1 MAADPLNSVGGYSVS
16 IPPVQVIDFSG
27 NVTTQHIAV
36 NNIDVSA
43 NITVAGTCI
52 AQNFV
57 GDLVGNVSSG
67 GIIAPGYNS
76 QVLYNDNGK
85 INAAGLLKL
94 DTTAQKVVVT
104 GELTANSF
112 TIGSAEDNQFCTSRV
127 LFATTVSNTPN
138 QNLHRITANSIC
150 SVDYTIIATNTTANT
165 RQTSKLFA
173 SVLGTEVG
181 YFEYGT
187 IDVPMSS
194 PGVGDFKVVY
204 DSGNVMLTVSPVPN
218 NLVNYK
224 IMITSYKA

>member
-36 NNIDVSA
+36 NNLDVSA
-43 NITVAGTCI
+43 NIVVAGTCI

-76 QVLYNDNGK
+76 QVLYNDNGR
-85 INAAGLLKL
+85 IEAAGVLSLN
-94 DTTAQKVVVT
+94 TTAQQVVVS
-104 GELTANSF
+104 GELLANSI
-112 TIGSAEDNQFCTSRV
+112 TLGSAEDNQFCTSTV
-127 LFATTVSNTPN
+127 LFATTVTNTPN
-138 QNLHRITANSIC
+138 QNLHRIPVNSIC
-150 SVDYTIIATNTTANT
+150 SVDYTIIATDGIGNV

-187 IDVPMSS
+187 IDVPMTS

-204 DSGNVMLTVSPVPN
+204 DAGNVILTVNPVPN